1 MCPRGNAFALSAL
14 LSAAFLGA
22 LVALR
27 IPAAKADLGPL
38 PFPGPTVTLPP
49 VTLPPITLPVTLPGE
64 TTTTA
69 PSPAGGNET
78 PSGTGSSAASP
89 NGSDAVPSG
98 PETNLRG
105 AIKLA
110 DGSVSIPVASVT
122 APLRLVITRVVA
134 TPRTVRARGQKLRL
148 AVLVRDSRGYLVR
161 GAHVEARSANPGRLI
176 QLSGPATRV
185 DGTASLLVRTTKLL
199 PLKQAGKLAVVVRAG
214 TPDIAARKQIV
225 LPIRPR

>member
-1 MCPRGNAFALSAL
+1 MPLGLSADDICLRSSCVAPHKGGSFMRPRGNAFALSAL

-38 PFPGPTVTLPP
+38 PVPVPTVTLPT

-89 NGSDAVPSG
+89 TGSDAVPSG
-98 PETNLRG
+98 PETNL
-105 AIKLA
+105 
-110 DGSVSIPVASVT
+110 
-122 APLRLVITRVVA
+122 
-134 TPRTVRARGQKLRL
+134 
-148 AVLVRDSRGYLVR
+148 
-161 GAHVEARSANPGRLI
+161 
-176 QLSGPATRV
+176 
-185 DGTASLLVRTTKLL
+185 
-199 PLKQAGKLAVVVRAG
+199 
-214 TPDIAARKQIV
+214 
-225 LPIRPR
+225 